1 MPFKPG
7 ALTTGFFSLG
17 LKVQNFGFGKIGRPA
32 NLPAT
37 KRRGGSMDGIDPM
50 LALIAR
56 NHDSLRLARETR
68 ERALEAIEAAERA
81 MEAAEAAMEAAEG
94 GRTRPGDPRG
104 GLIALTPLIALIALI
119 AGPRAGGGL
128 SQYNQKK

>member
-1 MPFKPG
+1 
-7 ALTTGFFSLG
+7 
-17 LKVQNFGFGKIGRPA
+17 
-32 NLPAT
+32 
-37 KRRGGSMDGIDPM
+37 MDGIDPM

-94 GRTRPGDPRG
+94 ARRWRS
-104 GLIALTPLIALIALI
+104 AL
-119 AGPRAGGGL
+119 R
-128 SQYNQKK
+128 